1 MKPKVK
7 TFIQTFIFLAIG
19 IFLIFWFVNKLSP
32 AERAEIWQY
41 FREASPL
48 WLLAAMI
55 VGVFSHIFRAL
66 RWNLLIESVTTKPN
80 VKNTFWAVMVGY
92 LVNYAVPRL
101 GEITRCAVLGKK
113 EKIPVDTVLGTMI
126 SERLFD
132 MLCYVII
139 FVLAFIAL
147 TAKMMAFLD
156 NYQTPSFISWNFA
169 LIVLLALIALFVA
182 YKLWRRHKPTSKLGQ
197 KISASIHRFID
208 GGKSIINLKKKWLF
222 ILYSILIWVCYLL
235 MTYIAFLTIDAT
247 YHLPLDA
254 AFAVLALG
262 TIGMLI
268 IQGGIGVYPI
278 IVSQV
283 LLLYGIDKVGG
294 YSLGWISWTIQTVI
308 VLILGLIGFIML
320 SQKKNH
326 EQVPNI
332 TE

>member
-7 TFIQTFIFLAIG
+7 TYIQTFVFLAIG
-19 IFLIFWFVNKLSP
+19 ISLIFWFLNKLSP

-41 FREASPL
+41 FKEANPI
-48 WLLAAMI
+48 WLVVAML
-55 VGVFSHIFRAL
+55 VGVFSHFFRAL
-66 RWNLLIESVTTKPN
+66 RWNLLIEAVAPKPHI
-80 VKNTFWAVMVGY
+80 KNTFWSVMVGY

-101 GEITRCAVLGKK
+101 GEITRCAVLSKK

-132 MLCYVII
+132 MFCYVII

-147 TAKMMAFLD
+147 TAKMMTFLN
-156 NYQTPSFISWNFA
+156 NYNTPSFISWNFA

-182 YKLWRRHKPTSKLGQ
+182 YKLWRKHKPTSKLGQ

-208 GGKSIINLKKKWLF
+208 GGKSIIHLKKKWLF
-222 ILYSILIWVCYLL
+222 IFYSILIWICYLL

-262 TIGMLI
+262 TIGMII

-283 LLLYGIDKVGG
+283 LLLYGVDKVGG

-308 VLILGLIGFIML
+308 VLILGLIGFIIL
-320 SQKKNH
+320 SQKNNYEK
-326 EQVPNI
+326 VPDI
-332 TE
+332 KE